1 MKKLYFSRHLLAL
14 LCFFCLFSGNLF
26 AQTNPTNPTAQPL
39 PYEQNFKNLDAT
51 YPVGMQGWN
60 ASTPTSANLPTP
72 SSFTTIITSDKTMV
86 TGGSVASTG
95 GNIYNF
101 NEKIGF
107 LNAGGFLDQAIV
119 LALNTT
125 NNTKIQVQYNA
136 MVIRNPYGTGSGS
149 SAATRINEMA
159 LQYRVGET
167 GDFITLSD
175 TYFRSNTTTR
185 TSESVPMQIEHKK
198 VILPAECDN
207 KPIIQIRWIS
217 RQVSGGGARPSFA
230 IDDIDVRSDNAA
242 PVADAGYP
250 KVANILSAGFDFIN
264 KINEEGKTYYVLVP
278 GGSAEPTIAQ
288 IKAGQDA
295 TGNAA
300 LQSGILNIIDP
311 SQEYSKSFT
320 ALNLNTA
327 YSVFS
332 ISEDLYD
339 NTQTVINKIDATT
352 LSVASPEIS
361 TTVSSLDFG
370 ILEFNHDSKIL
381 SYQVQ
386 ASNLTDNMVLTS
398 SANFTI
404 SRDNNTFASSLTF
417 VPADFAS
424 NATPTLYVKFTPN
437 AVSGFSG
444 QITHES
450 TGAVTKTVTLT
461 GIGID
466 PFKQNFDDS
475 NVLANSGWHQYDES
489 GPLNKWTYTAI
500 ARNVNSGTGAVLMNG
515 YSDAG
520 ASKDWLISPKL
531 RLNNF
536 GNFPLLSFYSR
547 KFYAGPSLKL
557 MVSTNY
563 DGVSD
568 PNTATWT
575 EIDGKFPTS
584 TGSYV
589 QSQYIKLTDYKTDHT
604 YLAWVYETTK
614 GGTNFAS
621 EWSFDDFAV
630 TDEVGYV
637 DLNPILD
644 FGVVNENTIS
654 DAQSFNLKA
663 EGYGDITITAP
674 ASYKISADNISY
686 ASSIVVTAAD
696 ALAGTT
702 LYAKFT
708 PTVKQ
713 FKISGSLT
721 VTGTALSKQVG
732 SLTGSSLPKS
742 ETFDV
747 VTYNLEFFG
756 SDNPSNGPSDKA
768 LQIENVA
775 KVMNKLDAD
784 VYVVQEVSSDRAID
798 DLIQKL
804 NVNGKTFD
812 KTISPIWS
820 YSWDPTSDPTFPP
833 QKLVVIYN
841 TQTATLKKTRVMFK
855 EFYDELVAGTKTL
868 ANYPLPASNPPVH
881 PSSGF
886 FSSGRLPYIVTL
898 ETNLNGVKNEIKL
911 IDVHARANSGSDM
924 TTYTRRKYD
933 TQVFKDSID
942 AHYSN
947 DNLIIL
953 GDYNDDVKKSVFGT
967 NNPSTYEN
975 FVTDTSNYKA
985 LTLEISQA
993 GAFSFLTSGGFLDHI
1008 MISNELFDQYI
1019 DQSTAVYD
1027 PRNDIANYTTT
1038 TSDHGPV
1045 IARFQLKQDVLSTPD
1060 FGKNKYFVKAYPNPA
1075 RDVLNFD
1082 VKTTQGRDLK
1092 IRLYDFNGRA
1102 IGNPINVK
1110 NESEVSTAVVAV
1122 GNLVSGV
1129 YFYTVTEN
1137 NKVIFKD
1144 KVIKK

>member
-1 MKKLYFSRHLLAL
+1 MKKLYFSRLLAL
-14 LCFFCLFSGNLF
+14 LCFFSCISGDLF
-26 AQTNPTNPTAQPL
+26 AQTNPTPQSI
-39 PYEQNFKNLDAT
+39 PYFQNFSGLAANSTT
-51 YPVGMQGWN
+51 YPAGFQGWLVSSSQN
-60 ASTPTSANLPTP
+60 TSSYSTALSGDRALIAN
-72 SSFTTIITSDKTMV
+72 
-86 TGGSVASTG
+86 STANTNS
-95 GNIYNF
+95 GNIHNYNG
-101 NEKIGF
+101 KIGF
-107 LNAGGFLDQAIV
+107 LNTTSADFSIGFAFSTLGETDIWV
-119 LALNTT
+119 L
-125 NNTKIQVQYNA
+125 YDA
-136 MVIRNPYGTGSGS
+136 MIIRNLYDGASNN
-149 SAATRINEMA
+149 RLQEMA
-159 LQYRVGET
+159 LQYRIGTSGPFIAVQGSEYSNDSKTQQT
-167 GDFITLSD
+167 GGTEPLDNRVTKKIVKLPSD
-175 TYFRSNTTTR
+175 
-185 TSESVPMQIEHKK
+185 
-198 VILPAECDN
+198 CDN
-207 KPIIQIRWIS
+207 QSVVQIRWIARLMSGSSGS
-217 RQVSGGGARPSFA
+217 RQSFA
-230 IDDIDVRSDNAA
+230 IDNVDIRSDNKA
-242 PVADAGYP
+242 PVTESGYP
-250 KVANILSAGFDFIN
+250 KVSNILSSGFDFIN
-264 KINEEGKTYYVLVP
+264 KIDEVGKTYYVLLP
-278 GGSAEPTIAQ
+278 NGSAEPTVAQ
-288 IKAGQDA
+288 IKLGQDA

-300 LQSGILNIIDP
+300 LQSGFFDITDSSID
-311 SQEYSKSFT
+311 YTKSFT
-320 ALNLNTA
+320 GLTLNTA
-327 YSVFS
+327 YSIFS
-332 ISEDLYD
+332 VSEDIFK
-339 NTQTVINKIDATT
+339 NTQIVVSKVDAAT

-386 ASNLTDNMVLTS
+386 ASNLTDTMVLTS
-398 SANFTI
+398 SSNFTI
-404 SRDNNTFASSLTF
+404 SKDNNTFTSSLTF

-424 NATPTLYVKFTPN
+424 NATPAVYVKFTPN
-437 AVSGFSG
+437 AVSGFTG

-450 TGAVTKTVTLT
+450 TGAVTETVTLT
-461 GIGID
+461 GTGID
-466 PFKQNFDDS
+466 PFKQDFNDA
-475 NVLANSGWHQYDES
+475 NVLANSGWKQYDES
-489 GPLNKWTYTAI
+489 GPLNKWTYTDI
-500 ARNVNSGTGAVLMNG
+500 ARNVNSGTGAVLVNG
-515 YSDAG
+515 YSDTG

-536 GNFPLLSFYSR
+536 GDLPLLSFYSR

-563 DGVSD
+563 DGVSN

-614 GGTNFAS
+614 GGANFAS

-630 TDEVGYV
+630 TDEAGYL
-637 DLNPILD
+637 DLNPVLD
-644 FGVVNENTIS
+644 FGVVNANTIS
-654 DAQSFNLKA
+654 DAQSFSFKA

-686 ASSIVVTAAD
+686 VSSIVVTAAD
-696 ALAGTT
+696 ALAGKT

-756 SDNPSNGPSDKA
+756 SDNPSNGPSDNA

-784 VYVVQEVSSDRAID
+784 VYVVQEVSSDAAID
-798 DLIQKL
+798 DLIVKL
-804 NVNGKTFD
+804 NVNGKTFN
-812 KTISPIWS
+812 KTISPVWS
-820 YSWDPTSDPTFPP
+820 YSWDPNSDPNFPP

-868 ANYPLPASNPPVH
+868 SNYPLPASNPPVH

-898 ETNLNGVKNEIKL
+898 ETNLNGVKNEIKV

-933 TQVFKDSID
+933 TQVFKDSLD
-942 AHYSN
+942 AHYPN

-1045 IARFQLKQDVLSTPD
+1045 IARFELKQDVLSTPD

-1075 RDVLNFD
+1075 ADVLNFD
-1082 VKTTQGRDLK
+1082 IKTATQGRDLK

-1102 IGNPINVK
+1102 IGNPISVK